1 MVIVLL
7 SFNFL
12 LMILMPIL
20 MGRWIRRRRGAGWG
34 LFGIGAVTFVLSQVG
49 HIPFNW
55 LILQKL
61 EWITGENLIVLTLF
75 LGISSGAF
83 EEVARYLA
91 YRFWAREARSWGR
104 GLMLGA
110 GHGGIEAIFLGVIGL
125 LNLTVL
131 LGLDNGYFQGLLA
144 SVPEDQ
150 LYLVDNQIS
159 ALFDVPPMLALLG
172 AVERLF
178 ALLLHLSA
186 SLLVMQVF
194 VRKQLRWLGASV
206 GWHAVFNGVAVYVA
220 TVWGAVPAELA
231 LGLLSLVSL
240 GLIFWLRTPE
250 PIIEPPEPLP
260 ELQPLAPLAQSY
272 ESLDRSKY
280 TG

>member
-231 LGLLSLVSL
+231 LGILSLVSL

-260 ELQPLAPLAQSY
+260 ELQPLAPLGQSY

-280 TG
+280 TR

>member
-194 VRKQLRWLGASV
+194 VRKQLRWLGASI

>member
-20 MGRWIRRRRGAGWG
+20 IGRWIRRRRGAGWG

>member
-61 EWITGENLIVLTLF
+61 EWIKGENLIVLTLF

-144 SVPEDQ
+144 SMPEDQ